1 MAWGLLLA
9 LCMDAT
15 TEPRTRRVPA
25 WLAGAVV
32 AVGLM
37 VVLVVWVRREA
48 SEVAAL
54 DATTRHELFKR
65 TLANLRTCGVQEGL
79 AATEFCEQQAR
90 FARQFPE
97 CDAGCRELTEQ
108 WLAAHR

>member
-1 MAWGLLLA
+1 ME
-9 LCMDAT
+9 AT
-15 TEPRTRRVPA
+15 TVPTTRRVPV
-25 WLAGAVV
+25 WVAGAIV
-32 AVGLM
+32 AVGLIIA
-37 VVLVVWVRREA
+37 LVIGVRREA

-97 CDAGCRELTEQ
+97 CDAGCRELTEP